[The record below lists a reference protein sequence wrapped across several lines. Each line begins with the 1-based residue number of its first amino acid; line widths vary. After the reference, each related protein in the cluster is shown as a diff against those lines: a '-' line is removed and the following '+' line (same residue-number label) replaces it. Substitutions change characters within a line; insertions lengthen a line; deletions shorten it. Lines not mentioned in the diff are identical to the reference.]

1 MGIATATQK
10 RTNKHNGFVYTTAI
24 RRLRKM
30 KKRIRVIPGGTS
42 AGKTFGILP
51 ILIDR
56 ATKTGGLEIS
66 VVSES
71 IPHLKKGAIKDF
83 KKIMQLTGRYVESRW
98 HDTDKKYT
106 FANGSYI
113 EFFSAMDEAR
123 CRGPRRNILYVN
135 ECNNVH
141 FEAYYQ
147 LMIRTDQ
154 EIYLDYNP
162 TAEFWVHTEVIPDN
176 PDAEVLKLTYKDN
189 EALSPNIV
197 KELEKNRIKAKTSK
211 YWENWCRVYLD
222 GEIGSLEGV
231 IFQNWEAVKIPT
243 PAILIGYGLDFGY
256 SNDPTALIAVYKYA
270 GAYYFKEEIFETG
283 LTNTKLNKK
292 LKDIGISRTLPIYAD
307 SADPKSIDELV
318 EYGWNVQGAK
328 KGADSIK
335 FGIDILQGIKMYI
348 DEESTNIIKELRGYV
363 WATDKTGKSLNEPI
377 KVFNHS
383 IDAMRYFAVM
393 SISMYS
399 QSTAQI
405 SYEN

>member
-1 MGIATATQK
+1 
-10 RTNKHNGFVYTTAI
+10 
-24 RRLRKM
+24 
-30 KKRIRVIPGGTS
+30 
-42 AGKTFGILP
+42 
-51 ILIDR
+51 
-56 ATKTGGLEIS
+56 
-66 VVSES
+66 
-71 IPHLKKGAIKDF
+71 
-83 KKIMQLTGRYVESRW
+83 MQVTGRFVENRW

-162 TAEFWVHTEVIPDN
+162 TAEFWVHTEVIPGND
-176 PDAEVLKLTYKDN
+176 DVEVLKLTYKDN

-231 IFQNWEAVKIPT
+231 IFQNWEITTIPT
-243 PAILIGYGLDFGY
+243 GAICVGYGLDFGY
-256 SNDPTALIAVYKYA
+256 SNDPTALIAVYRY
-270 GAYYFKEEIFETG
+270 GNRYYFKEVVYQTG
-283 LTNTKLNKK
+283 LTNKK
-292 LKDIGISRTLPIYAD
+292 LAKVFADEGVSNRLPIYAD
-307 SADPKSIDELV
+307 SADPKSIDELI
-318 EYGWNVQGAK
+318 EYGYNVIGAK

-335 FGIDILQGIKMYI
+335 FGISILQSIRMYV
-348 DEESTNIIKELRGYV
+348 DVESVNLIKELRGYV
-363 WATDKTGKSLNEPI
+363 WDTDKAGKSLNKPI
-377 KVFNHS
+377 DKLNHGVDG
-383 IDAMRYFAVM
+383 IRYYAVM
-393 SISMYS
+393 SLSMY
-399 QSTAQI
+399 AQHQVTVEYI
-405 SYEN
+405 E